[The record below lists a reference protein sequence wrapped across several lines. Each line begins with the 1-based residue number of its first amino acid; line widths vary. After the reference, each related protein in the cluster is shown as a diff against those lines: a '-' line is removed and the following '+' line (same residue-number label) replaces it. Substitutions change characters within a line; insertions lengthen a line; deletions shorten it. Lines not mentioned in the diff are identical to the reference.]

1 MVITSNLPFA
11 QWDAAFAGDA
21 TMIAATLDWLLH
33 HAHIDD
39 QRRDLI
45 DYASAR
51 RRELDWWR
59 QNPRPRWI
67 EIKAA
72 LSV

>member
-1 MVITSNLPFA
+1 VVITSNLPFA

-39 QRRDLI
+39 QRRDL
-45 DYASAR
+45 STTRAR
-51 RRELDWWR
+51 EGG
-59 QNPRPRWI
+59 N
-67 EIKAA
+67 
-72 LSV
+72 